1 MPVGVGE
8 PGSPGVLLALQ
19 RCWGRNHAGELML
32 HPEHLPGTPVA
43 LGADM
48 FLGVT
53 RDLS

>member
-8 PGSPGVLLALQ
+8 PGSSGVLLALQ
-19 RCWGRNHAGELML
+19 RCWGRNHAEELML
-32 HPEHLPGTPVA
+32 HPEHLPGTLVA
-43 LGADM
+43 FRADV